1 MVVKKKKKVVTIPA
15 AADSAV
21 DSVSAVVAELAE
33 VEVEGI
39 VPEAAGRPSEN
50 SPTEYMM

>member
-1 MVVKKKKKVVTIPA
+1 VVVKKKKKVVTIPA
-15 AADSAV
+15 ADSAV
-21 DSVSAVVAELAE
+21 DSVSAVTELAE

-39 VPEAAGRPSEN
+39 VPEAAGRPSGN

>member
-1 MVVKKKKKVVTIPA
+1 VVVKKKKKVVTIPA
-15 AADSAV
+15 ADSAV
-21 DSVSAVVAELAE
+21 DSVSAVVTELAE

-39 VPEAAGRPSEN
+39 VPEAAGRPSGN